1 MSSVD
6 VRVREA
12 VAKVLN
18 LELDQVEL
26 ESSFQEDLG
35 ADSLEVVEV
44 VIALEEEFSIDIPD
58 ERAERVSTVSQ
69 AVECVEEI
77 LAMNDHG

>member
-1 MSSVD
+1 MSNVD
-6 VRVREA
+6 VRVRQS

-58 ERAERVSTVSQ
+58 ERAERVSTVAQ

-77 LAMNDHG
+77 LAINNHG